1 MSEDP
6 GAVPAVPSAAD
17 VQAAFCAVLCDE
29 WARAGITDAVVA
41 PGSRSTPMVAALDA
55 EARIRVT
62 VVLDERSAGF
72 TALGM
77 GLATGRPAV
86 VVTTSGTASVEL
98 HPAVVEAGQAGVP
111 LIAVTTDRPPELH
124 RVGAPQT
131 VEQHGL
137 FGPVV
142 RWSFDPGVADAAGS
156 AAWRS
161 LAARCVAEATASP
174 DGPGPV
180 HLNLPFREPLLG
192 RAEGFPAP
200 AGRAD
205 GGPWHRAEVA
215 GGRHVPA
222 EVVELIA
229 AHAGRPGLIVAGHG
243 AAGDGVAAA
252 ALLGMAARLGWPV
265 LADPRSRLRTGEEPD
280 EAVVVAAADALLRHP
295 AFASQRPEIVVRVG
309 SPWASKVLGQ
319 WLAALPADR
328 PQVLVDRWGRWAD
341 PDRRATHVVA
351 AEPQDLA
358 TAVVGRLDRSGAGRS
373 GAGRP
378 GGASKWPE
386 RWRSSEVA
394 AREVFDKL
402 LGAGG
407 DLELSEPAVA
417 RACLDAVPEGGSLVV
432 SSSMPVRDVE
442 WFGRPRAGVAVL
454 SNRGANGIDGVVSTA
469 MGAAIGTGRPVV
481 TLIGDLAFLYDVSA
495 LLWAPSRPASLS
507 VVVIDND
514 GGGIFSFLPQASA
527 LPPER
532 FERYWGTPHGVDPVA
547 LAAAYGVAAARIDDR
562 AGLDR
567 FLARAGEPG
576 VRVGVVASRRDTN
589 VADHDLLN
597 AAVQAAVG
605 A

>member
-1 MSEDP
+1 MSDDSP
-6 GAVPAVPSAAD
+6 TVPEAPSPAD

-29 WARAGITDAVVA
+29 WARAGITDAVLA

-72 TALGM
+72 TALGV

-131 VEQHGL
+131 VEQHDL
-137 FGPVV
+137 FGWVV
-142 RWSFDPGVADAAGS
+142 RWAFDPGVADPAGAAS
-156 AAWRS
+156 WRS
-161 LAARCVAEATASP
+161 LAARCVAEATAGAA
-174 DGPGPV
+174 GPGPV

-192 RAEGFPAP
+192 DPGRFAAP
-200 AGRAD
+200 SGRPD
-205 GGPWHRAEVA
+205 GGPWHRVA
-215 GGRHVPA
+215 TAGPGRAAVPG
-222 EVVELIA
+222 EVVDLLV

-243 AAGDGVAAA
+243 AAADPATAAA
-252 ALLGMAARLGWPV
+252 VVDMAARLGWPV
-265 LADPRSRLRTGEEPD
+265 LADPRSGLRGG
-280 EAVVVAAADALLRHP
+280 AGVVAAADALLRHP
-295 AFASQRPEIVVRVG
+295 AFASVRPEIVLRLG

-319 WLAALPADR
+319 WLAGSDPGR
-328 PQVLVDRWGRWAD
+328 PFVLVDRWARWAD

-351 AEPQDLA
+351 ADPIDLA
-358 TAVVGRLDRSGAGRS
+358 AAVNGPLAGP
-373 GAGRP
+373 AGP
-378 GGASKWPE
+378 AGPSAWWE
-386 RWRSSEVA
+386 RWQA
-394 AREVFDKL
+394 AEAAAGQVFDRL

-407 DLELSEPAVA
+407 ELELSEPAVA
-417 RACLDAVPEGGSLVV
+417 RACLDAVPDGGALMV

-442 WFGRPRAGVAVL
+442 WYARPRPGVAVL

-469 MGAAIGTGRPVV
+469 LGAAIGSGRPVV

-495 LLWAPSRPASLS
+495 LLWAPTRSASLS
-507 VVVIDND
+507 VVVVDND

-527 LPPER
+527 LGR
-532 FERYWGTPHGVDPVA
+532 DSFERYWGTPHGLDPVA
-547 LAAAYGVAAARIDDR
+547 LAAAYGVEAGRIEDR

-576 VRVGVVASRRDTN
+576 VRVGVVASRRDAN
-589 VADHDLLN
+589 VSDHDRLN
-597 AAVQAAVG
+597 AAVQAAIG